1 MPERVVRP
9 GIALFAGPVG
19 AARLSGCPGRIV
31 LQARPRRVR
40 PDKPEARHA

>member
-31 LQARPRRVR
+31 RKARPWGTR